1 MAGDTKRGRGRP
13 RREGT
18 DQEILTISLAMLR
31 EKGYRDLTVD
41 AIAERAGVAKTT
53 VYRRWP
59 SKGALVAFAVAP
71 LAAAAAAP
79 PDSGSLEADLT
90 TLLTST
96 RDLLAGELGP
106 IAAELIAESQHDPEL
121 IEIVRSIIAPRR
133 QLFRAVLERGVSRGE
148 MPGNQDLELVTDLLV
163 GPLWARLLVSHMTT
177 SGDLPALIV
186 RSVLHGVTR

>member
-1 MAGDTKRGRGRP
+1 MASEAKRGRGRP

-18 DQEILTISLAMLR
+18 DQEILTIALAMLR
-31 EKGYRDLTVD
+31 EKGYRELTVD

-71 LAAAAAAP
+71 LAAAATAP

-121 IEIVRSIIAPRR
+121 IEIVRAVIAPRR
-133 QLFRAVLERGVSRGE
+133 QLFRSVLERGITRGE
-148 MPGNQDLELVTDLLV
+148 LAGELDPELVTDLLV
-163 GPLWARLLVSHMTT
+163 APLWARLLVSHTST

-186 RSVLHGVTR
+186 RSVLRGIAR